1 MSEAPLDDARP
12 RQKRGFAAMDPERAR
27 EISRLG
33 GRAAHVA
40 GTAHE
45 FTKEEAREAG
55 KKGGRVTSQN
65 REYMRTIGARGGE
78 TNAKKFEDR
87 GV

>member
-1 MSEAPLDDARP
+1 MSEAPPDDARP

-55 KKGGRVTSQN
+55 KKGGH
-65 REYMRTIGARGGE
+65 AAH
-78 TNAKKFEDR
+78 AKRQASVSK
-87 GV
+87 

>member
-1 MSEAPLDDARP
+1 MVTEKRL
-12 RQKRGFAAMDPERAR
+12 RGFAALTPEQLH
-27 EISRLG
+27 EIASRG
-33 GRAAHVA
+33 GKAVHAA

-65 REYMRTIGARGGE
+65 REHMRTIGARGGE